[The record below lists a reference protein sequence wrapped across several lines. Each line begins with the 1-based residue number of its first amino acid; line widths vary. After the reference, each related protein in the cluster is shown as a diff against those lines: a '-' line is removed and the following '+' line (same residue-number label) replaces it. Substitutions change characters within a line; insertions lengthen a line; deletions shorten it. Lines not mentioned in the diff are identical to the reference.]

1 MILAFAHPGLVVPD
15 LEKAREFYERMFGFT
30 VINNEGWEN
39 EPEVDQAIGLKNS
52 ASRGYLMAGHNCHLE
67 LWEYSAPDKSG
78 PQPSTLG
85 AQELGIRHL
94 AFYVDNCHEECRRL
108 EQLGGRILGKPA
120 GGEDSGY
127 VAYCRDPFGNI
138 IELCEIPSPDED
150 PTRLPGVATLGDF
163 SA

>member
-15 LEKAREFYERMFGFT
+15 LEKARQFYERMFGFK

-39 EPEVDQAIGLKNS
+39 APEVDQAIGLNNS

-67 LWEYSAPDKSG
+67 LWEYSAPNKIG
-78 PQPSTLG
+78 PQPYALG

-94 AFYVDNCHEECRRL
+94 AFYVDDCRAECRRL
-108 EQLGGRILGKPA
+108 EELGGNTLGEPI
-120 GGEDSGY
+120 GSDEGGY
-127 VAYCRDPFGNI
+127 VVYCRDPFGNI

-150 PTRLPGVATLGDF
+150 PTRLPGVSRLGDF
-163 SA
+163 AP